1 MQTKLKQLRW
11 NYRLTLREIAE
22 RIGVSIPAVESAE
35 RKGIRTPRCA
45 ARYAAAFPGKTWL
58 DLMDAPACEQ

>member
-35 RKGIRTPRCA
+35 RNGIRTPRA
-45 ARYAAAFPGKTWL
+45 AAKYAAAFPGKTWL
-58 DLMDAPACEQ
+58 DLMDAPACKQ